1 MTKALIDAVNNIFL
15 LFLIIILVRCLLSWV
30 PSLDWTRQPWFT
42 IRQVADAYLNIF
54 RRFIPPIRGLDASPI
69 IAIIVLQIIQYVI
82 ITILVIL
89 GQGL

>member
-1 MTKALIDAVNNIFL
+1 MIKPLIDAVNNIFL

-30 PSLDWTRQPWFT
+30 PSLDWTKQPWFT

-54 RRFIPPIRGLDASPI
+54 RRFIPPISGLDASPI
-69 IAIIVLQIIQYVI
+69 IAIIVLQIIQYLTVTVLLI
-82 ITILVIL
+82 I

>member
-1 MTKALIDAVNNIFL
+1 MIKPLIDAVNNVFL

-30 PSLDWTRQPWFT
+30 PSLDWTKQPWFT

-54 RRFIPPIRGLDASPI
+54 RRFIPPISGLDASPI
-69 IAIIVLQIIQYVI
+69 IAIIVLQIIQYLTVTVLLI
-82 ITILVIL
+82 I

>member
-15 LFLIIILVRCLLSWV
+15 LFLIIVLVRCLLSWV

-54 RRFIPPIRGLDASPI
+54 RRFIPPIGGLDASPI

>member
-1 MTKALIDAVNNIFL
+1 MIKALIDAVNNIFL
-15 LFLIIILVRCLLSWV
+15 LFLVIILVRCLLSWV

-54 RRFIPPIRGLDASPI
+54 RRFIPPIGGLDASPI
-69 IAIIVLQIIQYVI
+69 IAIIQYVI

>member
-30 PSLDWTRQPWFT
+30 PNLDWTRQPWFT
-42 IRQVADAYLNIF
+42 IRQVADAYLNLF
-54 RRFIPPIRGLDASPI
+54 RRFIPPIGGLDASPI
-69 IAIIVLQIIQYVI
+69 VAIIALQLLQYIVV
-82 ITILVIL
+82 TILLIL